1 MFLSLLHAQEFHPS
15 DWQKESPSVMKAS
28 KGLKGFKILS
38 EKEMAAFV
46 AFKADQR
53 LVAGF
58 INSTRIELSLIYIL
72 L

>member
-28 KGLKGFKILS
+28 KGFKDFKILS

-46 AFKADQR
+46 AFKAD
-53 LVAGF
+53 
-58 INSTRIELSLIYIL
+58 
-72 L
+72 